1 MEHFNHHS
9 ATHFAICIMS
19 ILIFSF
25 VMCRYLEVESDEEGD
40 DINDNNDD
48 EDNDEGGRLL
58 GQEIV

>member
-1 MEHFNHHS
+1 
-9 ATHFAICIMS
+9 MS
-19 ILIFSF
+19 NLIFSF

-58 GQEIV
+58 RQEMV